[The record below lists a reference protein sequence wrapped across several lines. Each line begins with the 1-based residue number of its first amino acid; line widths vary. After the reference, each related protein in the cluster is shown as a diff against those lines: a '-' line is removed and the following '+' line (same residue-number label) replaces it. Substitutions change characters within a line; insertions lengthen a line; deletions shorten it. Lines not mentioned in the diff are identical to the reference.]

1 MIYLLLQV
9 AFLVFWFLLSREYI
23 ANFYLILEFLSL
35 CVVLYIVRED
45 GNSSYKIPWII
56 LNLALPIVGGLSYIM
71 FARVRFSREERR
83 LLKDVNFRYARAVFE
98 KPDAMEPCVKKVRRW
113 CVRRNTCAI
122 GRGRRCIRTPRCA
135 ISPAAKNCF
144 RN

>member
-1 MIYLLLQV
+1 MSKTERRRRVHKSKTHLPAAVSVIFYVIYLLLQV

-98 KPDAMEPCVKKVRRW
+98 KPDAMEQLRQE
-113 CVRRNTCAI
+113 
-122 GRGRRCIRTPRCA
+122 
-135 ISPAAKNCF
+135 SP
-144 RN
+144 